1 MLLLDEDSVLFFVV
15 VIMMRYGYKDKWY
28 KRVLYQVKG
37 VFISKKRI
45 KRFIKFVE
53 NFNKINKEVMI
64 KLFLFGFL
72 LSLFGMYKREWF
84 DIEFSI
90 DDEDFEKDDDS
101 CQGIFLLESD
111 KVIENDFVL

>member
-1 MLLLDEDSVLFFVV
+1 MLLLDEDSVLFFAV

-37 VFISKKRI
+37 VFSSKKRV

-101 CQGIFLLESD
+101 CQGISLLESD